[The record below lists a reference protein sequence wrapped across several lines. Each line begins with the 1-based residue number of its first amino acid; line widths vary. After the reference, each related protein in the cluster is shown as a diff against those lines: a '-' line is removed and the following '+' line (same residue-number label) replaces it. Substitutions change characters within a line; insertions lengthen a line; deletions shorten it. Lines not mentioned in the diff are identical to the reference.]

1 MNRRI
6 ALVAVAVVLALVGTL
21 AVYNYAHHADQ
32 RAVAKTHSVTVLVAQ
47 KGVPAGT
54 SWGDVLKGNY
64 LQEEK
69 IPIDSAPSSAIPN
82 LAASV
87 PVEQVATADISA
99 GQIVLRPTFGEKSA
113 TTGLLAI
120 PAGKLAVSVAM
131 ASNADVAGFVQ
142 NGSEV
147 AIFSTFKLAPVK
159 TSAGTPAASTGAV
172 GGTDLY
178 ATKLLFARVGVIAT
192 SQAPPG
198 DLNGG
203 KTTANGTG
211 TGTGVLLTLA
221 LSQADAERLILAQQV
236 GQLYLGLLSD
246 NSVTA
251 PDGGVTNVGAFKPAP
266 IFVK

>member
-6 ALVAVAVVLALVGTL
+6 APVAVAVVLALVGTF

-32 RAVAKTHSVTVLVAQ
+32 RAISKTRSASVLVAQ
-47 KGVPAGT
+47 KNVPAGT
-54 SWGDVLKGNY
+54 NWGDVLKGNY
-64 LQEEK
+64 LKEEK
-69 IPIDSAPSSAIPN
+69 VPVDSAPTDAIAN
-82 LAASV
+82 LAASI
-87 PVEQVATADISA
+87 PVEQVATADIAA
-99 GQIVLRPTFGEKSA
+99 GQIVLRPVFGEKTA

-120 PAGKLAVSVAM
+120 PAGKLAITVSI

-142 NGSEV
+142 RDSEI
-147 AIFSTFKLAPVK
+147 AIFSTFKLAVAS
-159 TSAGTPAASTGAV
+159 TSTGANKAV
-172 GGTDLY
+172 GGDLY
-178 ATKLLFARVGVIAT
+178 ATKLLLTRVGVLAV
-192 SQAPPG
+192 SQSPPG

-203 KTTANGTG
+203 KSSNGG
-211 TGTGVLLTLA
+211 SGGSVLVTVA

-251 PDGGVTNVGAFKPAP
+251 PDGGVTNVAAFKPAP

>member
-6 ALVAVAVVLALVGTL
+6 ALVAVAVVLALVGTF

-32 RAVAKTHSVTVLVAQ
+32 RAVAKTRSATVLVAQ
-47 KGVPAGT
+47 KAVPAGT

-64 LQEEK
+64 LQQEK
-69 IPIDSAPSSAIPN
+69 VPVDSAPSSAISS

-87 PVEQVATADISA
+87 PVEEVATADISA
-99 GQIVLRPTFGEKSA
+99 GQIVLRQTFGEKSV
-113 TTGLLAI
+113 TTGILAI
-120 PAGKLAVSVAM
+120 PGGKLAISVTM

-147 AIFSTFKLAPVK
+147 AIFTTFKLAPAK

-178 ATKLLFARVGVIAT
+178 ATKLLFARVDVIAT

-203 KTTANGTG
+203 KTNATG
-211 TGTGVLLTLA
+211 TGNGVLVTLA
-221 LSQADAERLILAQQV
+221 LTQAEAERIILAQQV
-236 GQLYLGLLSD
+236 GQLYLGLLS
-246 NSVTA
+246 NTSVTA
-251 PDGGVTNVGAFKPAP
+251 ADGGVTNVAAFKPAP

>member
-6 ALVAVAVVLALVGTL
+6 ALVAVAVVLALVGTF

-32 RAVAKTHSVTVLVAQ
+32 RAVAKTRSATVLVAQ
-47 KGVPAGT
+47 KAVPAGT

-69 IPIDSAPSSAIPN
+69 VPIDSAPSSAISS
-82 LAASV
+82 LTASV

-99 GQIVLRPTFGEKSA
+99 GQIVLRQTFGEKSV
-113 TTGLLAI
+113 TTGILAI
-120 PAGKLAVSVAM
+120 PAGKLAVSVTM

-147 AIFSTFKLAPVK
+147 AIFSTFKLAPLK
-159 TSAGTPAASTGAV
+159 TAAASNGTV

-178 ATKLLFARVGVIAT
+178 ATKLLFARVDVIAT
-192 SQAPPG
+192 SQAAPG

-203 KTTANGTG
+203 KANANGNAN
-211 TGTGVLLTLA
+211 GVLLTLA
-221 LSQADAERLILAQQV
+221 LTQTEAERIILAQQV
-236 GQLYLGLLSD
+236 GQLYLGLLS
-246 NSVTA
+246 NTSVTN

>member
-6 ALVAVAVVLALVGTL
+6 ALIAVAVVLALVGTF

-32 RAVAKTHSVTVLVAQ
+32 RAIAKTRSVTVLVAQ

-54 SWGDVLKGNY
+54 RWGDVLKGNY

-69 IPIDSAPSSAIPN
+69 VPVDSAPSSAISS
-82 LAASV
+82 LTASV

-99 GQIVLRPTFGEKSA
+99 GQIVLRQSFGEKSV
-113 TTGLLAI
+113 TTGILAI
-120 PAGKLAVSVAM
+120 PAGKLAISVTM

-147 AIFSTFKLAPVK
+147 AIFSTFKLAPAK
-159 TSAGTPAASTGAV
+159 TSTAFKGAV
-172 GGTDLY
+172 GTDLY
-178 ATKLLFARVGVIAT
+178 ATKLLFARVDVVAT

-198 DLNGG
+198 DLNGS
-203 KTTANGTG
+203 KANANGNAG
-211 TGTGVLLTLA
+211 GVLVTLA
-221 LSQADAERLILAQQV
+221 LTQAQAERIILAQQV
-236 GQLYLGLLSD
+236 GQLYLGLLS
-246 NSVTA
+246 NTSVTA
-251 PDGGVTNVGAFKPAP
+251 ADGGVTNVAAFKPAP